1 MQDTIKVIKVRLYP
15 TKVQCC
21 LMDQIFGC
29 CRLVYNMGL
38 KKRESDHKKGKK
50 TGYNQTSKMLTGI
63 KKTLKYAFLKE
74 ADSYALQ
81 AALRDLNRAYVNFF
95 EKRAKHPKFK
105 SKHSSRQ
112 SYRTQNVNNIIRIE
126 GKYLRL
132 PKLGFVRIRQTVKN
146 TNIVSVTVVKTPT
159 GKYFAS
165 IRVKFEPKPRP
176 NNGGKVGID
185 LGIKHYYTD
194 SNGNVVD
201 NPKNLDKS
209 LRQLSRAQRK
219 LSKKKQKSHN
229 YNKQRIKVAKIYE
242 KVSNRRNDFQQ
253 KTSTMLIS
261 ENQVICIE
269 NLKIKNMVK
278 NHRLAR
284 QISDASWGT
293 FRRMLEYKSDW
304 YGNDLVAVPTNYPS
318 SQLCSACGYK
328 NPEVKNLAV
337 REWVCPQCGVSH
349 DRDYNASV
357 NILNYGLQQLAESHN
372 VIDCTVGCTEPV

>member
-1 MQDTIKVIKVRLYP
+1 MQDAIKVIKVRLYP
-15 TKVQCC
+15 TKAQCC

-29 CRLVYNMGL
+29 CRFVYNYGL

-50 TGYNQTSKMLTGI
+50 TGYNQTCKMLTGI
-63 KKTLKYAFLKE
+63 KKTKKYVFLKE
-74 ADSYALQ
+74 ADATALQ
-81 AALRDLNRAYVNFF
+81 AALRDLDRAYINFF

-112 SYRTQNVNNIIRIE
+112 SYRTQNVHNGIRIE
-126 GKYLRL
+126 GKYLKL
-132 PKLGFVRIRQTVKN
+132 PKIGFVKIRQTVKN
-146 TNIVSVTVVKTPT
+146 TNIVSVTVVKTPS
-159 GKYFAS
+159 GKYFAA
-165 IRVKFEPKPRP
+165 IRVKFEPKPRQ
-176 NNGGKVGID
+176 NKGGEVGID

-194 SNGNVVD
+194 SDGNAVD
-201 NPKNLDKS
+201 NPKNLEKS
-209 LRQLSRAQRK
+209 RRQLARAQRK
-219 LSKKKQKSHN
+219 LSKKKKKSHN

-269 NLKIKNMVK
+269 NLKIANMVK

-293 FRRMLEYKSDW
+293 FRQMLEYKSDW
-304 YGNDLVAVPTNYPS
+304 YGNDLVAIPTNYPS

-328 NPEVKNLAV
+328 NPEVKNLAI
-337 REWVCPQCGVSH
+337 REWICPQCGVSH
-349 DRDYNASV
+349 DRDYNASI
-357 NILNYGLQQLAESHN
+357 NILNCGLQQLTESHS
-372 VIDCTVGCTEPV
+372 VADCTVGCTEPV